1 MRKYSHISAIMLLIA
16 LLSVVACRDYG
27 TPGGIDNNLVRNI
40 VTFEGINENGMSEFS
55 YQAYDDSPLI
65 PLVAT
70 NFADTSW
77 AKGKRVMI
85 QYYNL
90 DNNTHASSPQE
101 INITGIV
108 STMWDSLRYAPQGA
122 LSRLQSNPIRLQS
135 MWRSGKYININ
146 TQLQT
151 TDSLRFVG
159 LLVNAEVLAGGTHA
173 TKVKATFIDDILGR
187 RPYYYRQAILSFDT
201 QPLWD
206 SFPQCDTL
214 EIEVNDLNFP
224 DVKYYRFSRPAGL

>member
-1 MRKYSHISAIMLLIA
+1 MAKLLITIKLPSLPMLKYRHISVIMLLIA

-40 VTFEGINENGMSEFS
+40 VTFEGINPDGLSEFS
-55 YQAYDDSPLI
+55 FQAYDDSPVI

-77 AKGKRVMI
+77 AQGKRVMI
-85 QYYNL
+85 QYYAIG
-90 DNNTHASSPQE
+90 DSHASSQRE

-108 STMWDSLRYAPQGA
+108 STMWDSLRYAPPA
-122 LSRLQSNPIRLQS
+122 ILNRLQSNPIRLQS

-151 TDSLRFVG
+151 TDSLRF
-159 LLVNAEVLAGGTHA
+159 
-173 TKVKATFIDDILGR
+173 
-187 RPYYYRQAILSFDT
+187 
-201 QPLWD
+201 
-206 SFPQCDTL
+206 
-214 EIEVNDLNFP
+214 
-224 DVKYYRFSRPAGL
+224 